1 MRARLSAGDDGNNP
15 ADSSLARMNGSM
27 EDRGQSLFLTTGMPW
42 FLSGSSDQ
50 GFFLAFKSN
59 RSWPDGLRSPRL
71 RSPRPALAVAF
82 SGQGAPDF
90 TQVMKSAMFASDS
103 LLLGG

>member
-1 MRARLSAGDDGNNP
+1 MK
-15 ADSSLARMNGSM
+15 
-27 EDRGQSLFLTTGMPW
+27 DRGQSLFFTIGMGW

-59 RSWPDGLRSPRL
+59 RSWPDGFRSPRLRSPRL
-71 RSPRPALAVAF
+71 RSPRLRSPRSALAVAF

-90 TQVMKSAMFASDS
+90 TQVMKSATFASGS
-103 LLLGG
+103 LLLGGILNWSSV